1 MRHLKSGRQ
10 LGRNSSHRKAMFRNM
25 VVSLLDHETITT
37 TDSKAKELRK
47 FAERVITLGK
57 KGSLNDRRRARLMV
71 NDRDVLQKL
80 FTTLAERYKDR
91 PGGYTRI
98 VKLGL
103 RPGDKAPLSVIQL
116 VQEELKAKEK
126 TKKKGKATTAPKE
139 AGKVE
144 AEPVEAKETVESKQ
158 QPEDVTQSDVES
170 PSVESVKD
178 EVPETKEAEA
188 KESDAEEVEAKEPV
202 AEETPEAEKVEP
214 TEEQTGD
221 ADKEK

>member
-25 VVSLLDHETITT
+25 VVSLLDHESITT

-80 FTTLAERYKDR
+80 FTTLAERYKER

-116 VQEELKAKEK
+116 VQEEVNVKEK
-126 TKKKGKATTAPKE
+126 TKKKAKTTKTKE
-139 AGKVE
+139 AEKVTKKA
-144 AEPVEAKETVESKQ
+144 AEVKETVESKQ
-158 QPEDVTQSDVES
+158 PEEKAQADTES
-170 PSVESVKD
+170 PSAESVK
-178 EVPETKEAEA
+178 EEAIETKESE
-188 KESDAEEVEAKEPV
+188 AEEVEAKE
-202 AEETPEAEKVEP
+202 TPEAEKSQP
-214 TEEQTGD
+214 TEEKTKD

>member
-25 VVSLLDHETITT
+25 VVSLLDHESITT
-37 TDSKAKELRK
+37 TDPKAKELRK

-71 NDRDVLQKL
+71 NDRIVLQKL

-103 RPGDKAPLSVIQL
+103 RPGDKAPLSIIQL
-116 VQEELKAKEK
+116 VQEEVNVKEK
-126 TKKKGKATTAPKE
+126 TKKKGKTTKTKE
-139 AGKVE
+139 VEKV
-144 AEPVEAKETVESKQ
+144 
-158 QPEDVTQSDVES
+158 
-170 PSVESVKD
+170 
-178 EVPETKEAEA
+178 TKEAAEVKVTAEA
-188 KESDAEEVEAKEPV
+188 KKPEKKTQADAENP
-202 AEETPEAEKVEP
+202 
-214 TEEQTGD
+214 
-221 ADKEK
+221 

>member
-98 VKLGL
+98 VKIGL

-116 VQEELKAKEK
+116 VQEEVKAKQK
-126 TKKKGKATTAPKE
+126 TKKKGKATTTAKE
-139 AGKVE
+139 AEKVK
-144 AEPVEAKETVESKQ
+144 AEPVEAKETVESE
-158 QPEDVTQSDVES
+158 QPEEGTKAD
-170 PSVESVKD
+170 VESVK
-178 EVPETKEAEA
+178 EEAPETKEAEA
-188 KESDAEEVEAKEPV
+188 KESEAEEVEAKEPV
-202 AEETPEAEKVEP
+202 AEETPEAEKKEP

>member
-25 VVSLLDHETITT
+25 VVSLLDHESITT
-37 TDSKAKELRK
+37 TDPKAKELRK

-71 NDRDVLQKL
+71 NDRIVLQKL

-103 RPGDKAPLSVIQL
+103 RPGDKAPLSIIQL
-116 VQEELKAKEK
+116 VQEEVNVKEK
-126 TKKKGKATTAPKE
+126 TKKKGKTTKTKE
-139 AGKVE
+139 VEKV
-144 AEPVEAKETVESKQ
+144 
-158 QPEDVTQSDVES
+158 
-170 PSVESVKD
+170 
-178 EVPETKEAEA
+178 TKEAAEVKITAEA
-188 KESDAEEVEAKEPV
+188 KA
-202 AEETPEAEKVEP
+202 EAEKLEP
-214 TEEQTGD
+214 IEEKTED

>member
-25 VVSLLDHETITT
+25 VVSLLDHESITT

-80 FTTLAERYKDR
+80 FTTLAERYKER

-116 VQEELKAKEK
+116 VQEEVNVKEK
-126 TKKKGKATTAPKE
+126 TKKKAKTTKAKE
-139 AGKVE
+139 AEKVTKKA
-144 AEPVEAKETVESKQ
+144 AEVKETVESKQ
-158 QPEDVTQSDVES
+158 PEEKAQADTES
-170 PSVESVKD
+170 PSAESVKD
-178 EVPETKEAEA
+178 EAIETKESE
-188 KESDAEEVEAKEPV
+188 AEEVEAKE
-202 AEETPEAEKVEP
+202 TPEAEKSQP
-214 TEEQTGD
+214 AEEKTKD

>member
-25 VVSLLDHETITT
+25 VVSLLDHESITT

-80 FTTLAERYKDR
+80 FTTLAERYKER

-116 VQEELKAKEK
+116 VQEEVNVKEK
-126 TKKKGKATTAPKE
+126 TKKKAKTTKTKE
-139 AGKVE
+139 AEKVTKKA
-144 AEPVEAKETVESKQ
+144 AEVKETVESKQ
-158 QPEDVTQSDVES
+158 PEEKAQADTES
-170 PSVESVKD
+170 PSAESVKE
-178 EVPETKEAEA
+178 EVIETKESE
-188 KESDAEEVEAKEPV
+188 AEEVEAKE
-202 AEETPEAEKVEP
+202 TPEAEKSQPAEEK
-214 TEEQTGD
+214 TED